1 MHVDVFHS
9 DIRIEQPLIDLPL
22 IGGEQRGIE
31 TGPILD
37 EREERGLEL
46 AGRVGDIDAVVQ
58 REVDQLRILGARDE
72 FVVPQPPMIVGLI
85 GGEITAHGQLVAG
98 KHIEGETQVI
108 GKGLNLLL
116 HDPESHRGHVGVRIQ
131 QGTGARNARGADQS
145 SGAAGREPVRPRD
158 EGIGVHGR
166 DFGAD

>member
-1 MHVDVFHS
+1 MLV
-9 DIRIEQPLIDLPL
+9 E
-22 IGGEQRGIE
+22 G
-31 TGPILD
+31 
-37 EREERGLEL
+37 EERGAEL
-46 AGRVGDIDAVVQ
+46 AGRIGDIDAVIE

-72 FVVPQPPMIVGLI
+72 LVVPQPPMIVRLI
-85 GGEITAHGQLVAG
+85 GGEVSAHGQLVAG
-98 KHIEGETQVI
+98 KHIEGEAQVI
-108 GKGLNLLL
+108 GEGLNLLL

-166 DFGAD
+166 DFAAD